1 MWFEVKNIWAHYST
15 AEVLKDVSLKVEK
28 GEIATLIGANG
39 AGKTTILRVM
49 SGLKAASSGEIWFQ
63 DERID
68 RYSPQDLVKKGIGH
82 VMEGRR
88 LFPHMTVLENLQ
100 VGAHLRR
107 DTTEIAGDLEDI
119 FNHFPILKG
128 FKDKK
133 ANTLSGGM
141 QQMLAIG
148 RALMTK
154 PRLLF
159 LDEPSIGLSPIVVQ
173 EIAGI
178 IRDINKSGVSIVL
191 VEQNAVLALDLA
203 HRGYVLEVGKI
214 VLEGSAQDLQEDDRV
229 KTAYL
234 GI

>member
-1 MWFEVKNIWAHYST
+1 MWFEVKNIWAHYGT

-68 RYSPQDLVKKGIGH
+68 RRFPQDLIKKGIGH

-107 DTTEIAGDLEDI
+107 DTTEIARDLEDV
-119 FNHFPILKG
+119 FNHFPILTG
-128 FKDKK
+128 FTDKK

-154 PRLLF
+154 PKLLF

-214 VLEGSAQDLQEDDRV
+214 VLEGSSQDLREDDRV

>member
-1 MWFEVKNIWAHYST
+1 MWFEVKSIWAHYGT
-15 AEVLKDVSLKVEK
+15 AEVLKDISLKVEK
-28 GEIATLIGANG
+28 GEIATLIGSNG

-49 SGLKAASSGEIWFQ
+49 SGLKSASSGEIWFK

-68 RYSPQDLVKKGIGH
+68 RCSPQDLIKNGIGH

-88 LFPHMTVLENLQ
+88 LFPYMTVLENLQ

-107 DTTEIAGDLEDI
+107 DTTEIARDLEDV

-154 PRLLF
+154 PKLLF
-159 LDEPSIGLSPIVVQ
+159 LDEPSIGLSPIVVK
-173 EIAGI
+173 EIASI
-178 IRDINKSGVSIVL
+178 IRDINKGGVSIIL

-203 HRGYVLEVGKI
+203 NRGYVLEVGQI
-214 VLEGSAQDLQEDDRV
+214 VLEGDAKELAQDERV
-229 KTAYL
+229 KTAYI

>member
-1 MWFEVKNIWAHYST
+1 MWFEVKNIWAHYGT
-15 AEVLKDVSLKVEK
+15 AEVLKDISLKMEK

-68 RYSPQDLVKKGIGH
+68 RCSPQDLIKKGIGH

-107 DTTEIAGDLEDI
+107 DTTEIAADLEDV
-119 FNHFPILKG
+119 FDHFPILKG

-154 PRLLF
+154 PKLLF

-178 IRDINKSGVSIVL
+178 IRDINKNGVSIVL

-229 KTAYL
+229 KAAYL

>member
-1 MWFEVKNIWAHYST
+1 MWFEVKNIWAHYGT
-15 AEVLKDVSLKVEK
+15 AEVLKDISLKMEK

-68 RYSPQDLVKKGIGH
+68 RRSPQDLIKKGIGH

-107 DTTEIAGDLEDI
+107 DTTEIAADLEDV

-154 PRLLF
+154 PKLLF

-178 IRDINKSGVSIVL
+178 IRDINKNGVSIVL
-191 VEQNAVLALDLA
+191 VEQNAVLALELA

-214 VLEGSAQDLQEDDRV
+214 VLEGSARDLQEDDRV
-229 KTAYL
+229 KAAYL